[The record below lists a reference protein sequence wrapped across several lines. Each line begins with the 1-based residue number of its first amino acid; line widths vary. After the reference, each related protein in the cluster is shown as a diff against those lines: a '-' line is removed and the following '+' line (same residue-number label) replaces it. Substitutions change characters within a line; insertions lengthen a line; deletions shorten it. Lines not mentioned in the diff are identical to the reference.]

1 MADGQL
7 VCDGGRERSEMLYLC
22 TIHYSRVI
30 YQTPA
35 CVGASAV
42 LCGGHQ
48 RWIRSG
54 SWATRMRHSPV
65 CVCGACVCVCHVCSV
80 AQSCPTLCDL
90 MDCSPPS
97 SSVHGTEKWSGV
109 GCHFLLQR
117 IFPTQGSNTLLQHQQ
132 VDYLPLGHQGRQKK
146 NVSTH
151 WYVALNVSFRCLTWK
166 N

>member
-1 MADGQL
+1 MGPSQTGKNIFQIPWPLHKLKIHTKCALEDYGGMADGQL

-90 MDCSPPS
+90 MDCSPS
-97 SSVHGTEKWSGV
+97 GSSVHGS
-109 GCHFLLQR
+109 L
-117 IFPTQGSNTLLQHQQ
+117 
-132 VDYLPLGHQGRQKK
+132 
-146 NVSTH
+146 
-151 WYVALNVSFRCLTWK
+151 
-166 N
+166 